1 MEKFELVKPST
12 SLINQY
18 WTIYNKSDQGE
29 PDDYT
34 VPLFEDM
41 DPVDLREKNYLS
53 KKNFAHKKD
62 DVDIRNFLYNHDMKR
77 FLEKL
82 NAAYSTRV
90 RNLDVLVND
99 CHWWYRQN
107 ERTVPTM
114 DLDNFVRYCKN
125 DLKMGYYP
133 YSFAT
138 KIYSFLDP
146 EKYPILDSYS
156 ATLLN
161 EYLKEPDD
169 ERNEQ
174 RKRWGCYKHYKA
186 DYDKFREKY
195 SLSDDLTYKQID
207 VFLWTYATVLSEY
220 WKQMGVLEF
229 KSVEFKP
236 GKK

>member
-1 MEKFELVKPST
+1 MEKFKLVTPST

-29 PDDYT
+29 PEDYT
-34 VPLFEDM
+34 VTIFEGVE
-41 DPVDLREKNYLS
+41 PVDIREKHYLT
-53 KKNFAHKKD
+53 KKNYTHKKD
-62 DVDIRNFLYNHDMKR
+62 DDKISECLDEHDIKG

-82 NAAYSTRV
+82 NAAYSTRAK
-90 RNLDVLVND
+90 NLVILAND
-99 CHWWYRQN
+99 CKWFEQQN
-107 ERTVPTM
+107 KEIKPNM

-125 DLKMGYYP
+125 VLDMGYYP

-156 ATLLN
+156 VTLLN
-161 EYLKEPDD
+161 EYLKEPGD
-169 ERNEQ
+169 ERNAPRE
-174 RKRWGCYKHYKA
+174 RWGCYKNYQE
-186 DYDKFREKY
+186 DYDKFRKKY

-229 KSVEFKP
+229 ENVEFKP
-236 GKK
+236 